1 MLGELRGKLIKIVS
15 QLDLT
20 AQGPECLGDGATAP
34 HRNQSGD
41 RAPGALDD
49 DLFAVFGEADQPRQL
64 ALGFMHSDTDH
75 HHTVAG
81 LARTD
86 QQAPRSLVAG

>member
-1 MLGELRGKLIKIVS
+1 MLGELRGKLIEIVS

-20 AQGPECLGDGATAP
+20 VQGPECLGDGASGL
-34 HRNQSGD
+34 HRNQSGN

-49 DLFAVFGEADQPRQL
+49 DLLTAFGEADQPRQL

-75 HHTVAG
+75 HHTVTG
-81 LARTD
+81 V
-86 QQAPRSLVAG
+86 S